1 MSSNRVI
8 DPRAAERRRSILI
21 TIAAVMALV
30 VIAAVVIIWA
40 VSRGDGSSSTNSSG
54 GGTETPTVTTDN
66 GAIRLTGAPAGTN
79 PPVVITVTEDFQCPA
94 CKTFEQTMGPAL
106 AAYHDNPD
114 VAVDYV
120 TINML
125 DQASSTRYSTR
136 AANAAMCVAEK
147 TGKDGDFGTWL
158 EYHNLLFANQPA
170 EGGAG
175 LPDSELIKLAED
187 AGVDDIKSCVDN
199 MDYDLWITENS
210 QKAMSEEGF
219 QGTPSVRI
227 NGEVVQLQDA
237 ASLQAQVNAAVEAA
251 K

>member
-30 VIAAVVIIWA
+30 VIAAGVIIWA
-40 VSRGDGSSSTNSSG
+40 VGRGEGGSGTNSSG
-54 GGTETPTVTTDN
+54 GGTAVPTVTTDN
-66 GAIRLTGAPAGTN
+66 GAIRLTGAAPGAT
-79 PPVVITVTEDFQCPA
+79 PPVVVTVTEDFQCPA
-94 CKTFEQTMGPAL
+94 CKSFEQTMGPAL

-120 TINML
+120 AINML

-147 TGKDGDFGTWL
+147 TGKEGDFATWM
-158 EYHNLLFANQPA
+158 EYHNLLSANQPA
-170 EGGAG
+170 EGGSG
-175 LPDSELIKLAED
+175 LPDSELISLAED
-187 AGVDDIKSCVDN
+187 AGAGDISGCVDN
-199 MDYDLWITENS
+199 MDYDQWITENS
-210 QKAMSEEGF
+210 QKAMSEPGF

-237 ASLQAQVNAAVEAA
+237 AALQAQVNAAVEAA